1 MKFVKPLLTAAAV
14 LLPAL
19 PARAADED
27 TAVWNAQFIKFYAD
41 KDHKIFVRLESQQ
54 RLTNDVSKLGQ
65 FILRPYVAYQVNDNL
80 QIGGGYA
87 YFRSESGLVEGGFV
101 FEHRAFIEVN
111 YRVLDRP
118 GLKVDTR
125 TLLESRQYENIPD
138 QIIRGRFLAQGLIPI
153 TERGTGI
160 LIFSEYLHNLNG
172 SLNFDAGTEQLR
184 NFGGV
189 VIPVTRNVD
198 VMTGYMNQYSLNSGR
213 EDTMN
218 HVFWLKTT
226 AKF

>member
-1 MKFVKPLLTAAAV
+1 MIVVRFLLAALVALFAV
-14 LLPAL
+14 LPAH
-19 PARAADED
+19 AANED

-41 KDHKIFVRLESQQ
+41 KDHKIFVRLELQQ
-54 RLTNDVSKLGQ
+54 RLTDDVSQLGQ
-65 FILRPYVAYQVNDNL
+65 FIFRPYVAYQVNDNL

-87 YFRSESGLVEGGFV
+87 YFRSESGLVDGGFV
-101 FEHRAFIEVN
+101 FEHRAFAEVN

-118 GLKVDTR
+118 GLKIDTR

-138 QIIRGRFLAQGLIPI
+138 HIIRGRFLVQGTIPV
-153 TERGTGI
+153 TERGTG
-160 LIFSEYLHNLNG
+160 LVFFSEYLHNLN
-172 SLNFDAGTEQLR
+172 SSQNFDAGVEQLR

-189 VIPVTRNVD
+189 VIPVRRNVD
-198 VMTGYMNQYSLNSGR
+198 FLTGYMNQYSLNSGR

-226 AKF
+226 VKF